1 MFYCDLSGQV
11 LAGDRQL
18 WSSCG
23 SVLLDQIEVNKG
35 HLLPVQNNLLMVGCK
50 QLKMLLQLTR
60 YSEWES
66 KLPWLQSDVQG
77 FMYFSG

>member
-35 HLLPVQNNLLMVGCK
+35 HLLPVQNNLLMVG
-50 QLKMLLQLTR
+50 
-60 YSEWES
+60 WEGD
-66 KLPWLQSDVQG
+66 WLQAAKNA
-77 FMYFSG
+77 FTAHKIF